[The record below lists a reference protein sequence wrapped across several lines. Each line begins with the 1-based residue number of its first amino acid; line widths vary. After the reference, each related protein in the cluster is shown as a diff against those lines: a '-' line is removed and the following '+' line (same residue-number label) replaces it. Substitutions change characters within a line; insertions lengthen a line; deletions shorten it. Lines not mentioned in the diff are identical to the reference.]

1 MRRFSQF
8 KGGRRG
14 GVRVEEKQG
23 RVGGTQKQERRWHL
37 LGIAQRATQLEHQMP
52 TLGIHDRD
60 DPESSFSL

>member
-1 MRRFSQF
+1 M
-8 KGGRRG
+8 
-14 GVRVEEKQG
+14 RVEEKQG

-52 TLGIHDRD
+52 TLGIHDAD